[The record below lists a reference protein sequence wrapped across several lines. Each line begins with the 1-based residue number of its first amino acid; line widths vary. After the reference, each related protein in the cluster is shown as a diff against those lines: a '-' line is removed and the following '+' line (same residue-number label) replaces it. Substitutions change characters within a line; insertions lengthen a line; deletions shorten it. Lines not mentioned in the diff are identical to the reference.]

1 MASDSE
7 HTRRVQQLFVQYGAE
22 VKYFVLSLLP
32 RPGEAEDVVQE
43 TFLTVTAKAPDY
55 EEGTNFKSWAFAIA
69 RFKVL
74 EYLRQKQRQ
83 PLALSG
89 ETMELL
95 AREAAAPDSENDEAM
110 DRKISLALADC
121 IKQLSPKL
129 QQLVDLVYRSGIK
142 PGEAADQVGWQPE
155 AAYVGLSRA
164 RRALKKCIEKKVA
177 ANL

>member
-7 HTRRVQQLFVQYGAE
+7 HTRHVQQLFVQYGAE

-32 RPGEAEDVVQE
+32 HPGEAEDMVQE
-43 TFLTVTAKAPDY
+43 TFLTVTAKAHDY
-55 EEGTNFKSWAFAIA
+55 EEGTNFKAWAFAIA

-74 EYLRQKQRQ
+74 EYLRQKKRE

-95 AREAAAPDSENDEAM
+95 AREAADPDSASDEVVEQKVS
-110 DRKISLALADC
+110 RALADC
-121 IKQLSPKL
+121 ITHLSPKL
-129 QQLVDLVYRSGIK
+129 KQLVELVYRNGIK
-142 PGEAADQVGWQPE
+142 PGAAADQVGWKPE

-164 RRALKKCIEKKVA
+164 RKELKLCIQKKVG
-177 ANL
+177 ANF